1 MPLDADIFWLSI
13 CATTALVLM
22 WGMFW
27 LAVMRSGERIIDILL
42 NPAFFR
48 TVTVMGVIAAT
59 AVLSLA
65 GKLDGN
71 ITGAILSGI
80 AGYVLGHLTSQKTE
94 PSHDSIGER

>member
-1 MPLDADIFWLSI
+1 MTLPQEEIYRLSIIATAALVSMWVIFWGAAVLSK
-13 CATTALVLM
+13 
-22 WGMFW
+22 
-27 LAVMRSGERIIDILL
+27 ERIIDILS

-71 ITGAILSGI
+71 VTGAILSGI
-80 AGYVLGHLTSQKTE
+80 AGYVLGHLTSRKNDSSE
-94 PSHDSIGER
+94 PGQQ

>member
-1 MPLDADIFWLSI
+1 MVLPQEEIFRLSI
-13 CATTALVLM
+13 IATAALVLM
-22 WGMFW
+22 WGIFW
-27 LAVMRSGERIIDILL
+27 LAVALSKERIIDILT

-71 ITGAILSGI
+71 VTGAILSGI
-80 AGYVLGHLTSQKTE
+80 AGYVLGHLTGQKNESSE
-94 PSHDSIGER
+94 PGKP

>member
-1 MPLDADIFWLSI
+1 MALPQEEIYQLSIIATAALVSMWVIFWGAAILSK
-13 CATTALVLM
+13 
-22 WGMFW
+22 
-27 LAVMRSGERIIDILL
+27 ERIIDILS

-71 ITGAILSGI
+71 VTGAILSGI
-80 AGYVLGHLTSQKTE
+80 AGYVLGHLTSRKNDSSE
-94 PSHDSIGER
+94 PG